1 MDRQTH
7 DKSRS
12 TETPRASAATDA
24 SRSRR
29 SIPQAGASRFANRLA
44 ACYAES
50 HTAMD
55 DLPESREIR
64 ITPMSFLLGAG
75 VVLFVL
81 FIGIIATRIVS
92 VLVLLFLGILL
103 AESIRPIANKLQTWK
118 IPRGVAVMIV
128 YLLLA
133 LVLTGLGLILV
144 PPLVVQVREV
154 DDITLELTDWAR
166 DEVPR
171 LYQISVDLGFDDQV
185 RELGT
190 TLTTSITQLIG
201 TLAAVPFQ
209 VLGFL
214 FGVVSVLVIGFFWM
228 SATERLNRSVI
239 ALLPPKRAEAVRSLA
254 AELSQRAGGWVRG
267 QVILMVFIGTV
278 TFVGLFALGV
288 PYPLALAT
296 WASLMEIIP
305 IIGPFLGAIP
315 AILVAL
321 ALKSPWIALATA
333 ILYVIIQQLENNIL
347 VPKVMERAVGLHP
360 ILVMV
365 GVLAGG
371 VLYGILGI
379 VIAVPL
385 VAAMQVLVM
394 RLLVPWLI
402 AQLETE
408 DEPLHDGDEDAPPQ
422 SDGPN

>member
-1 MDRQTH
+1 MLY
-7 DKSRS
+7 
-12 TETPRASAATDA
+12 
-24 SRSRR
+24 
-29 SIPQAGASRFANRLA
+29 F
-44 ACYAES
+44 
-50 HTAMD
+50 TAMD
-55 DLPESREIR
+55 NLPESRDIR
-64 ITPMSFLLGAG
+64 ITPMSFVLGAG
-75 VVLFVL
+75 VVLLVV
-81 FIGIIATRIVS
+81 FIAIIATRIVS

-103 AESIRPIANKLQTWK
+103 AESIRPIANKLRTWK
-118 IPRGVAVMIV
+118 IPRGAAVMIV
-128 YLLLA
+128 YFLLA

-154 DDITLELTDWAR
+154 DDITLELADWAR

-171 LYQISVDLGFDDQV
+171 LYQISVDFGFDDEV
-185 RELGT
+185 RELGSD
-190 TLTTSITQLIG
+190 LTSTITQLIG
-201 TLAAVPFQ
+201 TLAVVPFQ

-239 ALLPPKRAEAVRSLA
+239 ALLPPKRATSVRNLA

-278 TFVGLFALGV
+278 TFVGLFVLGV

-315 AILVAL
+315 AVLVAL
-321 ALKSPWIALATA
+321 IISPWLALATA
-333 ILYVIIQQLENNIL
+333 ILYVIVQQLENNIL

-371 VLYGILGI
+371 VLYGIVGI

-385 VAAMQVLVM
+385 MAAMQVLIM

-402 AQLETE
+402 AQMS
-408 DEPLHDGDEDAPPQ
+408 DDPEPEPAAAEQAAQQDDGQPQAAPAPAESAPPADTE
-422 SDGPN
+422 SSRT

>member
-1 MDRQTH
+1 MD
-7 DKSRS
+7 
-12 TETPRASAATDA
+12 
-24 SRSRR
+24 
-29 SIPQAGASRFANRLA
+29 N
-44 ACYAES
+44 
-50 HTAMD
+50 
-55 DLPESREIR
+55 LPESRDIR

-75 VVLFVL
+75 VVLVAV
-81 FIGIIATRIVS
+81 FIAIIASRIVS

-103 AESIRPIANKLQTWK
+103 AESIRPIANKLRTWK
-118 IPRGVAVMIV
+118 IPRGAAVMIV

-133 LVLTGLGLILV
+133 LVFTGLGLILI
-144 PPLVVQVREV
+144 PPLVVQVRSFNAV
-154 DDITLELTDWAR
+154 YPDLLERFQT
-166 DEVPR
+166 EVPR
-171 LYQISVDLGFDDQV
+171 LYQLSVDLGFDDQV

-190 TLTTSITQLIG
+190 TLTSTITQLIG
-201 TLAAVPFQ
+201 ALAAVPFQ
-209 VLGFL
+209 ILGFL
-214 FGVVSVLVIGFFWM
+214 FGIVSVFVIGFFWM
-228 SATERLNRSVI
+228 SATEKFDRSVI
-239 ALLPPKRAEAVRSLA
+239 ALLPPKRATEVRGLA

-267 QVILMVFIGTV
+267 QVILMVFIGIV
-278 TFVGLFALGV
+278 TFVGLFVLGV

-333 ILYVIIQQLENNIL
+333 ILYVIVQQLENNIL

-360 ILVMV
+360 IMVMV

-385 VAAMQVLVM
+385 VAAMQVLAM
-394 RLLVPWLI
+394 RLVVPWLV
-402 AQLETE
+402 AQMGDDPGPPVGQVDAVLQESEESTEAETMPV
-408 DEPLHDGDEDAPPQ
+408 DSASPP
-422 SDGPN
+422 DPTATGT

>member
-1 MDRQTH
+1 MD
-7 DKSRS
+7 
-12 TETPRASAATDA
+12 
-24 SRSRR
+24 
-29 SIPQAGASRFANRLA
+29 N
-44 ACYAES
+44 
-50 HTAMD
+50 
-55 DLPESREIR
+55 LPEPRIIR

-75 VVLFVL
+75 VVLLVL

-133 LVLTGLGLILV
+133 LVLTGVGLLIV
-144 PPLVVQVREV
+144 PPLLVQVRGF
-154 DDITLELTDWAR
+154 DELTPILIERVKA
-166 DEVPR
+166 ELPR
-171 LYQISVDLGFDDQV
+171 LYETSVELGFDDGQL
-185 RELGT
+185 RDLGT
-190 TLTTSITQLIG
+190 NLTTTMTQLVG

-228 SATERLNRSVI
+228 SATERLNSSVI

-267 QVILMVFIGTV
+267 QIILMAFIGTV
-278 TFVGLFALGV
+278 TFIGLFALGI
-288 PYPLALAT
+288 PYPVALAT

-315 AILVAL
+315 AILVAFTD
-321 ALKSPWIALATA
+321 SPWLALATA
-333 ILYVIIQQLENNIL
+333 ILYVVIQQLENNIL
-347 VPKVMERAVGLHP
+347 VPKIMERAVGLHP

-394 RLLVPWLI
+394 RLFVPWLI

-408 DEPLHDGDEDAPPQ
+408 DEPLHDGDEDAPPR
-422 SDGPN
+422 SDGPNRVPRARDAESTPPSKTEVPPT

>member
-1 MDRQTH
+1 
-7 DKSRS
+7 
-12 TETPRASAATDA
+12 
-24 SRSRR
+24 
-29 SIPQAGASRFANRLA
+29 
-44 ACYAES
+44 
-50 HTAMD
+50 MD

-75 VVLFVL
+75 VVLLVV
-81 FIGIIATRIVS
+81 FIAIMATRIVS

-118 IPRGVAVMIV
+118 IPRGAAVLIV

-133 LVLTGLGLILV
+133 LALTGIGLIII
-144 PPLVVQVREV
+144 PPLVVQVRGF
-154 DDITLELTDWAR
+154 DRLTPQLIEWIER
-166 DEVPR
+166 EVPR
-171 LYQISVDLGFDDQV
+171 LYQISVDLGFDDDQL

-190 TLTTSITQLIG
+190 SLTSTITQLIG

-239 ALLPPKRAEAVRSLA
+239 ALLPPRRAAAVRGLA
-254 AELSQRAGGWVRG
+254 AELSLRAGGWVRG

-278 TFVGLFALGV
+278 TFVGLFVLDV
-288 PYPLALAT
+288 PYPVALAT

-315 AILVAL
+315 AIIVAL
-321 ALKSPWIALATA
+321 TISPWVALATA
-333 ILYVIIQQLENNIL
+333 ILYVIVQQLENNIL
-347 VPKVMERAVGLHP
+347 VPKIMERAVGLHP

-385 VAAMQVLVM
+385 MAAMQVLVM
-394 RLLVPWLI
+394 RLLLPWLI
-402 AQLETE
+402 AQM
-408 DEPLHDGDEDAPPQ
+408 GDDPAPPAEQ
-422 SDGPN
+422 PEADAQQGEEPSEAAVPRETASPPDTEAAGS

>member
-1 MDRQTH
+1 
-7 DKSRS
+7 
-12 TETPRASAATDA
+12 
-24 SRSRR
+24 
-29 SIPQAGASRFANRLA
+29 
-44 ACYAES
+44 
-50 HTAMD
+50 MD

-75 VVLFVL
+75 VVLLAV
-81 FIGIIATRIVS
+81 FIAIIATRIVS

-103 AESIRPIANKLQTWK
+103 AESIRPIANKLQTWR
-118 IPRGVAVMIV
+118 IPRGAAVMIV

-133 LVLTGLGLILV
+133 LALTGIGLILV
-144 PPLVVQVREV
+144 PPLVEQVREV
-154 DDITLELTDWAR
+154 DDITLQIPDWAQ
-166 DEVPR
+166 EAVPR
-171 LYQISVDLGFDDQV
+171 LYQVSVEYGFDDQV
-185 RELGT
+185 RELGAT
-190 TLTTSITQLIG
+190 VTSAITQLIG

-209 VLGFL
+209 VFGFL
-214 FGVVSVLVIGFFWM
+214 FGIVSVLVIGFFWM
-228 SATERLNRSVI
+228 SATEKFDRSVI
-239 ALLPPKRAEAVRSLA
+239 ALLPPKRAAEARSLA

-278 TFVGLFALGV
+278 TFVGLFVLRV

-315 AILVAL
+315 AILVAFTV
-321 ALKSPWIALATA
+321 SPWLALATA
-333 ILYVIIQQLENNIL
+333 ILYVIVQQLENNIL

-385 VAAMQVLVM
+385 VAAMQVLTM
-394 RLLVPWLI
+394 RLVVPWLI
-402 AQLETE
+402 AHMG
-408 DEPLHDGDEDAPPQ
+408 DEPVPPAGQVVAVVEQIEEPAEATTLPLEDTSSPDPSADG
-422 SDGPN
+422 S

>member
-1 MDRQTH
+1 
-7 DKSRS
+7 
-12 TETPRASAATDA
+12 
-24 SRSRR
+24 
-29 SIPQAGASRFANRLA
+29 
-44 ACYAES
+44 
-50 HTAMD
+50 
-55 DLPESREIR
+55 
-64 ITPMSFLLGAG
+64 MSFLLGAG
-75 VVLFVL
+75 VVLLVL

-133 LVLTGLGLILV
+133 LVLTGVGLLIV
-144 PPLVVQVREV
+144 PPLLVQVRGF
-154 DDITLELTDWAR
+154 DELTPILIERVKA
-166 DEVPR
+166 ELPR
-171 LYQISVDLGFDDQV
+171 LYETSVELGFDDGQL
-185 RELGT
+185 RDLGT
-190 TLTTSITQLIG
+190 NLTTTMTQLVG

-228 SATERLNRSVI
+228 SATERLNSSVI

-267 QVILMVFIGTV
+267 QIILMAFIGTV
-278 TFVGLFALGV
+278 TFIGLFALGI
-288 PYPLALAT
+288 PYPVALAT

-315 AILVAL
+315 AILVAFTD
-321 ALKSPWIALATA
+321 SPWLALATA
-333 ILYVIIQQLENNIL
+333 ILYVVIQQLENNIL
-347 VPKVMERAVGLHP
+347 VPKIMERAVGLHP

-394 RLLVPWLI
+394 RLFVPWLI

-408 DEPLHDGDEDAPPQ
+408 DEPLHDGDEDAPPR
-422 SDGPN
+422 SDGPY

>member
-1 MDRQTH
+1 
-7 DKSRS
+7 
-12 TETPRASAATDA
+12 
-24 SRSRR
+24 
-29 SIPQAGASRFANRLA
+29 
-44 ACYAES
+44 
-50 HTAMD
+50 
-55 DLPESREIR
+55 
-64 ITPMSFLLGAG
+64 MSFLLGAG
-75 VVLFVL
+75 VVLLAV
-81 FIGIIATRIVS
+81 FIAIIATRIVS

-133 LVLTGLGLILV
+133 LVLTGVGLLIV
-144 PPLVVQVREV
+144 PPLMVQVRGF
-154 DDITLELTDWAR
+154 DELTPILIERVKA
-166 DEVPR
+166 ELPR
-171 LYQISVDLGFDDQV
+171 FYETSVELGFDEGQLRD
-185 RELGT
+185 LGT
-190 TLTTSITQLIG
+190 NLTTTMTQLIG

-228 SATERLNRSVI
+228 SATERLNSSVI

-278 TFVGLFALGV
+278 TFVGLFALDV
-288 PYPLALAT
+288 PYPVALAT

-321 ALKSPWIALATA
+321 AISPWLALATA
-333 ILYVIIQQLENNIL
+333 ILYLIVQQLENNIL

-360 ILVMV
+360 ILVMF

-385 VAAMQVLVM
+385 MAAMQVLVM
-394 RLLVPWLI
+394 RLLLPWLI
-402 AQLETE
+402 AQLGDDPEPVAEAAAAALPESQDSTE
-408 DEPLHDGDEDAPPQ
+408 DGAASTQEIPATDSET
-422 SDGPN
+422 SRT

>member
-1 MDRQTH
+1 MD
-7 DKSRS
+7 
-12 TETPRASAATDA
+12 
-24 SRSRR
+24 
-29 SIPQAGASRFANRLA
+29 N
-44 ACYAES
+44 
-50 HTAMD
+50 
-55 DLPESREIR
+55 LPESRDIR
-64 ITPMSFLLGAG
+64 ITPTSFLLGAG
-75 VVLFVL
+75 VVLVAV
-81 FIGIIATRIVS
+81 FIAIIASRIVS

-118 IPRGVAVMIV
+118 IPRGAAVMIV

-144 PPLVVQVREV
+144 PPLLVQVRAV
-154 DDITLELTDWAR
+154 DDITMELTDWAQ
-166 DEVPR
+166 DAVPR
-171 LYQISVDLGFDDQV
+171 LNQALITYGVEDEV

-190 TLTTSITQLIG
+190 TLTSSITQLFG

-214 FGVVSVLVIGFFWM
+214 FGIVSVLVIGFFWM
-228 SATERLNRSVI
+228 SATERFNRSVI
-239 ALLPPKRAEAVRSLA
+239 ALLPPKRAETVRSIA

-278 TFVGLFALGV
+278 TFVGLFVLGV

-333 ILYVIIQQLENNIL
+333 ILYVIVQQLENNIL

-385 VAAMQVLVM
+385 VAAMQVLAM
-394 RLLVPWLI
+394 RLVVPWLI
-402 AQLETE
+402 AQMGDDPGPPTGQVDAVSQEREESTEAETVPV
-408 DEPLHDGDEDAPPQ
+408 DSASPPD
-422 SDGPN
+422 STATGT

>member
-1 MDRQTH
+1 
-7 DKSRS
+7 
-12 TETPRASAATDA
+12 
-24 SRSRR
+24 
-29 SIPQAGASRFANRLA
+29 
-44 ACYAES
+44 
-50 HTAMD
+50 
-55 DLPESREIR
+55 
-64 ITPMSFLLGAG
+64 MSFLLGAG
-75 VVLFVL
+75 VVLLAV
-81 FIGIIATRIVS
+81 FIAIIATRIVS

-154 DDITLELTDWAR
+154 DDITSELTDWAR

-171 LYQISVDLGFDDQV
+171 LYQISVDFGFDDEV
-185 RELGT
+185 RELGS
-190 TLTTSITQLIG
+190 TLTSTITQLIG
-201 TLAAVPFQ
+201 TLAVVPFQ

-214 FGVVSVLVIGFFWM
+214 FGIVSVLVIGFFWM
-228 SATERLNRSVI
+228 SATERLNNSVI
-239 ALLPPKRAEAVRSLA
+239 ALLPPKRAEAVRSLT
-254 AELSQRAGGWVRG
+254 AELSLRAGGWVRG

-315 AILVAL
+315 AILVAFTE
-321 ALKSPWIALATA
+321 SPWLALATA
-333 ILYVIIQQLENNIL
+333 ILYLIVQQLENNIL

-360 ILVMV
+360 ILVMF

-385 VAAMQVLVM
+385 MAAMQVLVM
-394 RLLVPWLI
+394 RLLLPWLI
-402 AQLETE
+402 AQLGDDPEPVAEAAALSESQGSNEDGALSAQEVSETPATDSE
-408 DEPLHDGDEDAPPQ
+408 TSHT
-422 SDGPN
+422 

>member
-1 MDRQTH
+1 
-7 DKSRS
+7 
-12 TETPRASAATDA
+12 
-24 SRSRR
+24 
-29 SIPQAGASRFANRLA
+29 
-44 ACYAES
+44 
-50 HTAMD
+50 
-55 DLPESREIR
+55 
-64 ITPMSFLLGAG
+64 MSFLLGAG
-75 VVLFVL
+75 VVLLAVFVAV
-81 FIGIIATRIVS
+81 IATRIVS

-133 LVLTGLGLILV
+133 LVLTGLGLILI

-154 DDITLELTDWAR
+154 DDITLEIPGWAQ
-166 DEVPR
+166 DAVPW
-171 LYQISVDLGFDDQV
+171 LYQISVEYGFDDQIG
-185 RELGT
+185 ELGAT
-190 TLTTSITQLIG
+190 VTGAVTQLIG
-201 TLAAVPFQ
+201 ALAAVPFQ
-209 VLGFL
+209 VFGFL
-214 FGVVSVLVIGFFWM
+214 FGIVSVLVIGFFWM
-228 SATERLNRSVI
+228 SATERFDRSVI
-239 ALLPPKRAEAVRSLA
+239 ALLPPKHAAEVRSLA

-278 TFVGLFALGV
+278 TFVGLFALRV

-315 AILVAL
+315 AVLVAFTV
-321 ALKSPWIALATA
+321 SPWLALATA
-333 ILYVIIQQLENNIL
+333 ILYVIVQQLENNIL

-394 RLLVPWLI
+394 RLLVPWLVRHLDTESRSSGDAAPAVP
-402 AQLETE
+402 AQSQA
-408 DEPLHDGDEDAPPQ
+408 DAGDESADSEIPASAEPKPSS
-422 SDGPN
+422 SD

>member
-1 MDRQTH
+1 
-7 DKSRS
+7 
-12 TETPRASAATDA
+12 
-24 SRSRR
+24 
-29 SIPQAGASRFANRLA
+29 
-44 ACYAES
+44 
-50 HTAMD
+50 
-55 DLPESREIR
+55 
-64 ITPMSFLLGAG
+64 MSFLLGAG
-75 VVLFVL
+75 VVLFVF

-133 LVLTGLGLILV
+133 LALTGVGLLIV
-144 PPLVVQVREV
+144 PPLVVQVRGF
-154 DDITLELTDWAR
+154 DELTPILIERVKA
-166 DEVPR
+166 ELPR
-171 LYQISVDLGFDDQV
+171 LYETSVELGFDDDQL
-185 RELGT
+185 RDLGT
-190 TLTTSITQLIG
+190 NLTTSMTQLIG

-228 SATERLNRSVI
+228 SATDRLNRSVI
-239 ALLPPKRAEAVRSLA
+239 ALLPPKRAAAVRSLA

-278 TFVGLFALGV
+278 TFVGLFVLDI
-288 PYPLALAT
+288 PYPVALAT

-321 ALKSPWIALATA
+321 TISPWIALATA

-394 RLLVPWLI
+394 RLLLPWLI
-402 AQLETE
+402 AQMGGEPELLARQAENPAQQSEESLQAATTTLEN
-408 DEPLHDGDEDAPPQ
+408 APTPD
-422 SDGPN
+422 SKVTRS

>member
-1 MDRQTH
+1 
-7 DKSRS
+7 
-12 TETPRASAATDA
+12 
-24 SRSRR
+24 
-29 SIPQAGASRFANRLA
+29 
-44 ACYAES
+44 
-50 HTAMD
+50 MD
-55 DLPESREIR
+55 DLHESREIR

-75 VVLFVL
+75 VVLLAV
-81 FIGIIATRIVS
+81 FIAIIATRIVS

-103 AESIRPIANKLQTWK
+103 AESIRPIADKLQTWR
-118 IPRGVAVMIV
+118 IPRGVAVIIV

-144 PPLVVQVREV
+144 PPLVVQVRSFNAV
-154 DDITLELTDWAR
+154 YPDLLQRFQT
-166 DEVPR
+166 EVPR
-171 LYQISVDLGFDDQV
+171 LYQLSVDLGFDDQV

-190 TLTTSITQLIG
+190 TLTSTITQLIG
-201 TLAAVPFQ
+201 ALAAVPFQ
-209 VLGFL
+209 ILGFL
-214 FGVVSVLVIGFFWM
+214 FGIVSVLVIGFFWM
-228 SATERLNRSVI
+228 SATEKFDRSVI
-239 ALLPPKRAEAVRSLA
+239 ALLPPKRAAEVRSVA

-305 IIGPFLGAIP
+305 IIGPFLGAVP
-315 AILVAL
+315 AVLVAL
-321 ALKSPWIALATA
+321 AVKSPWLALATA
-333 ILYVIIQQLENNIL
+333 ILYVIVQQLENNIL
-347 VPKVMERAVGLHP
+347 VPKIMERAVGLHP

-385 VAAMQVLVM
+385 VAAMQVLAM
-394 RLLVPWLI
+394 RLVVPWLV
-402 AQLETE
+402 AQMGDDPAPLAGQAEAVPQQNEEPTEAETVPLEDTSSP
-408 DEPLHDGDEDAPPQ
+408 DSTVTGT
-422 SDGPN
+422 

>member
-1 MDRQTH
+1 
-7 DKSRS
+7 
-12 TETPRASAATDA
+12 
-24 SRSRR
+24 
-29 SIPQAGASRFANRLA
+29 
-44 ACYAES
+44 
-50 HTAMD
+50 
-55 DLPESREIR
+55 
-64 ITPMSFLLGAG
+64 MSFVLGAG

-133 LVLTGLGLILV
+133 LALTGVGLLIV
-144 PPLVVQVREV
+144 PPLVVQVRGF
-154 DDITLELTDWAR
+154 DELTPILIERVKA
-166 DEVPR
+166 ELPR
-171 LYQISVDLGFDDQV
+171 LYETSVELGFDDDQL
-185 RELGT
+185 RDLGT
-190 TLTTSITQLIG
+190 NLTTTMTQLIG

-278 TFVGLFALGV
+278 TFVGLFVLDI
-288 PYPLALAT
+288 PYPVALAT

-321 ALKSPWIALATA
+321 TISPWIALATA

-402 AQLETE
+402 AQMGGEP
-408 DEPLHDGDEDAPPQ
+408 EPLARQAENPAQQSEESLQAANTTLEDAPTPD
-422 SDGPN
+422 SKVTRT

>member
-1 MDRQTH
+1 
-7 DKSRS
+7 
-12 TETPRASAATDA
+12 
-24 SRSRR
+24 
-29 SIPQAGASRFANRLA
+29 
-44 ACYAES
+44 
-50 HTAMD
+50 MD
-55 DLPESREIR
+55 DLPESRDIR

-75 VVLFVL
+75 VVLLAV
-81 FIGIIATRIVS
+81 FIAIIATRIVS

-154 DDITLELTDWAR
+154 DDITSELTDWAR

-171 LYQISVDLGFDDQV
+171 LYQISVDFGFDDEV
-185 RELGT
+185 RELGS
-190 TLTTSITQLIG
+190 TLTSTITQLIG
-201 TLAAVPFQ
+201 TLAVVPFQ

-214 FGVVSVLVIGFFWM
+214 FGIVSVLVIGFFWM
-228 SATERLNRSVI
+228 SATERLNNSVI
-239 ALLPPKRAEAVRSLA
+239 ALLPPKRAEAVRSLT
-254 AELSQRAGGWVRG
+254 AELSLRAGGWVRG

-315 AILVAL
+315 AILVAFTE
-321 ALKSPWIALATA
+321 SPWLALATA
-333 ILYVIIQQLENNIL
+333 ILYLIVQQLENNIL

-360 ILVMV
+360 ILVMF

-385 VAAMQVLVM
+385 MAAMQVLVM
-394 RLLVPWLI
+394 RLLLPWLI
-402 AQLETE
+402 AQLGDDPEPVAEAAAAALPESQDSTE
-408 DEPLHDGDEDAPPQ
+408 DGAASTQEIPATDSET
-422 SDGPN
+422 SRT

>member
-1 MDRQTH
+1 
-7 DKSRS
+7 
-12 TETPRASAATDA
+12 
-24 SRSRR
+24 
-29 SIPQAGASRFANRLA
+29 
-44 ACYAES
+44 
-50 HTAMD
+50 MD
-55 DLPESREIR
+55 DLPEPRVIQ

-75 VVLFVL
+75 VVLLAV
-81 FIGIIATRIVS
+81 FIAVIASRIVS

-133 LVLTGLGLILV
+133 LVLTGLGLILI
-144 PPLVVQVREV
+144 PPLVVQVREL
-154 DDITLELTDWAR
+154 DDITVRITDWAQ
-166 DEVPR
+166 DAVPR
-171 LYQISVDLGFDDQV
+171 LNQALVAYGVEDEV

-190 TLTTSITQLIG
+190 TVTSSITQLIG

-209 VLGFL
+209 VFGFL
-214 FGVVSVLVIGFFWM
+214 FGIVSVLVIGFFWM
-228 SATERLNRSVI
+228 SATDRFNHSVI
-239 ALLPPKRAEAVRSLA
+239 ALLPPRRAEAVRSIA

-278 TFVGLFALGV
+278 TFVGLFVLGV

-315 AILVAL
+315 AILVAFTI
-321 ALKSPWIALATA
+321 SPWIALATA
-333 ILYVIIQQLENNIL
+333 ILFVIVQQLENNIL

-385 VAAMQVLVM
+385 MAAMQVLVM
-394 RLLVPWLI
+394 RLLLPWLVAQMGEEAEPAVDESEVVQPSGDGAPI
-402 AQLETE
+402 AESDAAE
-408 DEPLHDGDEDAPPQ
+408 AVSPSEPEASRG
-422 SDGPN
+422 

>member
-1 MDRQTH
+1 
-7 DKSRS
+7 
-12 TETPRASAATDA
+12 
-24 SRSRR
+24 
-29 SIPQAGASRFANRLA
+29 
-44 ACYAES
+44 
-50 HTAMD
+50 MD

-75 VVLFVL
+75 VVLLAV
-81 FIGIIATRIVS
+81 FIAIIATRIVS

-103 AESIRPIANKLQTWK
+103 AESIRPIANKLQTWR
-118 IPRGVAVMIV
+118 IPRGAAVLIV

-144 PPLVVQVREV
+144 PPLVVQVRAVEY
-154 DDITLELTDWAR
+154 ISTDVIDWVQ
-166 DEVPR
+166 ETVPP
-171 LYQISVDLGFDDQV
+171 LYQISVNLGFDDQV

-190 TLTTSITQLIG
+190 TLTTTITQFIG
-201 TLAAVPFQ
+201 TLAVVPFQ
-209 VLGFL
+209 ILGFL
-214 FGVVSVLVIGFFWM
+214 FGIVSVLVIGFFWM
-228 SATERLNRSVI
+228 SATEKFDRSVI
-239 ALLPPKRAEAVRSLA
+239 ALLPPKRAAEMRSLA

-278 TFVGLFALGV
+278 TFVGLFVLQV
-288 PYPLALAT
+288 PYPVALAT

-315 AILVAL
+315 AILVAFQV
-321 ALKSPWIALATA
+321 SPWLALATA
-333 ILYVIIQQLENNIL
+333 ILYVIVQQLENNIL
-347 VPKVMERAVGLHP
+347 VPKIMERAVGLHP

-385 VAAMQVLVM
+385 VAAMQVLAM
-394 RLLVPWLI
+394 RLVLPWLI
-402 AQLETE
+402 AQMG
-408 DEPLHDGDEDAPPQ
+408 DDPEPLAEQANAKTEESEEAVEAKAVSLESASPPD
-422 SDGPN
+422 STETGT

>member
-1 MDRQTH
+1 MD
-7 DKSRS
+7 
-12 TETPRASAATDA
+12 
-24 SRSRR
+24 
-29 SIPQAGASRFANRLA
+29 N
-44 ACYAES
+44 
-50 HTAMD
+50 
-55 DLPESREIR
+55 LPESRDIR
-64 ITPMSFLLGAG
+64 ITPMSFVLGAG
-75 VVLFVL
+75 VVLIVV
-81 FIGIIATRIVS
+81 FIAIIATRIVS

-103 AESIRPIANKLQTWK
+103 AESIRPIANKLRTWK
-118 IPRGVAVMIV
+118 IPRGAAVMIV
-128 YLLLA
+128 YFLLA

-154 DDITLELTDWAR
+154 DDITLELADWAR

-171 LYQISVDLGFDDQV
+171 LYQISVDFGFDDEV
-185 RELGT
+185 RELGSD
-190 TLTTSITQLIG
+190 LTSTITQLIG
-201 TLAAVPFQ
+201 TLAVVPFQ

-239 ALLPPKRAEAVRSLA
+239 ALLPPKRATAVRNLA

-321 ALKSPWIALATA
+321 ALKSPWLALATA

-394 RLLVPWLI
+394 RLALPWLI
-402 AQLETE
+402 AQMS
-408 DEPLHDGDEDAPPQ
+408 DDPEPEPAAAEQAAQQDDGQPQSAPSPAESAPPADAE
-422 SDGPN
+422 SSRT

>member
-1 MDRQTH
+1 MLY
-7 DKSRS
+7 
-12 TETPRASAATDA
+12 
-24 SRSRR
+24 
-29 SIPQAGASRFANRLA
+29 F
-44 ACYAES
+44 
-50 HTAMD
+50 TAMD
-55 DLPESREIR
+55 NLPESRDIR
-64 ITPMSFLLGAG
+64 ITPLSFLLGAG
-75 VVLFVL
+75 VVLLVV
-81 FIGIIATRIVS
+81 FIAIIATRIVS

-118 IPRGVAVMIV
+118 IPRGAAVMIV

-154 DDITLELTDWAR
+154 DDITLELADWAR
-166 DEVPR
+166 EEVPR
-171 LYQISVDLGFDDQV
+171 LYQISVDFGFDDEV
-185 RELGT
+185 RELGSN
-190 TLTTSITQLIG
+190 LTSTITQLIG
-201 TLAAVPFQ
+201 TLAVVPFQ

-239 ALLPPKRAEAVRSLA
+239 ALLPPRRAAEVRGLA

-321 ALKSPWIALATA
+321 ALKSPWLALATA

-394 RLLVPWLI
+394 RLALPWLI
-402 AQLETE
+402 AQMG
-408 DEPLHDGDEDAPPQ
+408 DVPEPTAAGEAAQESPGQPQAAPAPAESAPPTDPEA
-422 SDGPN
+422 SRT

>member
-1 MDRQTH
+1 
-7 DKSRS
+7 
-12 TETPRASAATDA
+12 
-24 SRSRR
+24 
-29 SIPQAGASRFANRLA
+29 
-44 ACYAES
+44 
-50 HTAMD
+50 
-55 DLPESREIR
+55 
-64 ITPMSFLLGAG
+64 MSFLLGAG
-75 VVLFVL
+75 VVLLVL

-133 LVLTGLGLILV
+133 LVLTGVGLLIV
-144 PPLVVQVREV
+144 PPLLVQVRGF
-154 DDITLELTDWAR
+154 DELTPILIERVKA
-166 DEVPR
+166 ELPR
-171 LYQISVDLGFDDQV
+171 LYETSVELGFDDGQL
-185 RELGT
+185 RDLGT
-190 TLTTSITQLIG
+190 NLTTTMTQLVG

-228 SATERLNRSVI
+228 SATERLNSSVI

-267 QVILMVFIGTV
+267 QIILMAFIGTV
-278 TFVGLFALGV
+278 TFIGLFALGI
-288 PYPLALAT
+288 PYPVALAT

-315 AILVAL
+315 AILVAFTD
-321 ALKSPWIALATA
+321 SPWLALATA
-333 ILYVIIQQLENNIL
+333 ILYVVIQQLENNIL
-347 VPKVMERAVGLHP
+347 VPKIMERAVGLHP

-394 RLLVPWLI
+394 RLFVPWLI

-408 DEPLHDGDEDAPPQ
+408 DEPLHDGDEDAPPR
-422 SDGPN
+422 SDGPIDAASADAQSTPPSKTKVPPK

>member
-1 MDRQTH
+1 
-7 DKSRS
+7 
-12 TETPRASAATDA
+12 
-24 SRSRR
+24 
-29 SIPQAGASRFANRLA
+29 
-44 ACYAES
+44 
-50 HTAMD
+50 
-55 DLPESREIR
+55 
-64 ITPMSFLLGAG
+64 MSFLLGAG
-75 VVLFVL
+75 VVLLVL

-133 LVLTGLGLILV
+133 LVLTGVGLLIV
-144 PPLVVQVREV
+144 PPLVVQVRGF
-154 DDITLELTDWAR
+154 DELTPILIERVKA
-166 DEVPR
+166 ELPR
-171 LYQISVDLGFDDQV
+171 LYETSVELGFDDDQL
-185 RELGT
+185 RDLGT
-190 TLTTSITQLIG
+190 NLTTTMTQLVG

-228 SATERLNRSVI
+228 SATERLNSSVI

-267 QVILMVFIGTV
+267 QIILMAFIGTV
-278 TFVGLFALGV
+278 TFIGLFALGI
-288 PYPLALAT
+288 PYPVALAT

-315 AILVAL
+315 AILVAFTD
-321 ALKSPWIALATA
+321 SPWLALATA
-333 ILYVIIQQLENNIL
+333 ILYVVIQQLENNIL
-347 VPKVMERAVGLHP
+347 VPKIMERAVGLHP

-394 RLLVPWLI
+394 RLFVPWLI

-408 DEPLHDGDEDAPPQ
+408 DEPLDDGDEDPPPR
-422 SDGPN
+422 SDGPIDAASADAESTPPSKTEVPRK

>member
-1 MDRQTH
+1 
-7 DKSRS
+7 
-12 TETPRASAATDA
+12 
-24 SRSRR
+24 
-29 SIPQAGASRFANRLA
+29 
-44 ACYAES
+44 
-50 HTAMD
+50 MD
-55 DLPESREIR
+55 DLPEPRVIQ

-75 VVLFVL
+75 VVLLTV
-81 FIGIIATRIVS
+81 FIAIIATRIVS

-154 DDITLELTDWAR
+154 DDITLEITDWAQ
-166 DEVPR
+166 EAVPR
-171 LYQISVDLGFDDQV
+171 LYQLSVEYGFDDQV

-190 TLTTSITQLIG
+190 TLTSSITQLFG
-201 TLAAVPFQ
+201 AVVAVPFQ

-214 FGVVSVLVIGFFWM
+214 FGIVSVLVIGFFWM
-228 SATERLNRSVI
+228 SATERLNRSVVE
-239 ALLPPKRAEAVRSLA
+239 LLPPKRAAAVRSIA
-254 AELSQRAGGWVRG
+254 TELSQRAGGWVRG
-267 QVILMVFIGTV
+267 QVILMVFIGSV
-278 TFVGLFALGV
+278 TFVGLFALDV

-315 AILVAL
+315 AVLVAL
-321 ALKSPWIALATA
+321 AVKSPWVALATA
-333 ILYVIIQQLENNIL
+333 ILYVIVQQLENNIL

-385 VAAMQVLVM
+385 MAAMQVLMM
-394 RLLVPWLI
+394 RLVVPWLI
-402 AQLETE
+402 AQMDDETE
-408 DEPLHDGDEDAPPQ
+408 PLKDRQQDALPQNAEPAETAPGAEERAPQ
-422 SDGPN
+422 AQD

>member
-1 MDRQTH
+1 
-7 DKSRS
+7 
-12 TETPRASAATDA
+12 
-24 SRSRR
+24 
-29 SIPQAGASRFANRLA
+29 
-44 ACYAES
+44 
-50 HTAMD
+50 
-55 DLPESREIR
+55 
-64 ITPMSFLLGAG
+64 MSFLLGAG
-75 VVLFVL
+75 VVLLVL

-133 LVLTGLGLILV
+133 LVLTGVGLLIV
-144 PPLVVQVREV
+144 PPLVVQVRGF
-154 DDITLELTDWAR
+154 DELTPILIERVKA
-166 DEVPR
+166 ELPR
-171 LYQISVDLGFDDQV
+171 LYETSVELGFDDGQL
-185 RELGT
+185 RDLGT
-190 TLTTSITQLIG
+190 NLTTTMTQLVG

-239 ALLPPKRAEAVRSLA
+239 ALLPPKHAEAVRSLA

-267 QVILMVFIGTV
+267 QIILMAFIGTV
-278 TFVGLFALGV
+278 TFIGLFALGI
-288 PYPLALAT
+288 PYPVALAT

-315 AILVAL
+315 AILVAFTD
-321 ALKSPWIALATA
+321 SPWLALATA
-333 ILYVIIQQLENNIL
+333 ILYVVIQQLENNIL
-347 VPKVMERAVGLHP
+347 VPKIMERAVGLHP

-394 RLLVPWLI
+394 RLFVPWLI

-408 DEPLHDGDEDAPPQ
+408 DEPSDDGDEDPPPR

>member
-1 MDRQTH
+1 MDRLPV
-7 DKSRS
+7 SR
-12 TETPRASAATDA
+12 D
-24 SRSRR
+24 
-29 SIPQAGASRFANRLA
+29 
-44 ACYAES
+44 
-50 HTAMD
+50 
-55 DLPESREIR
+55 IR

-75 VVLFVL
+75 VVLLAVFVAV
-81 FIGIIATRIVS
+81 IATRIVS

-133 LVLTGLGLILV
+133 LVLTGLGLILI

-154 DDITLELTDWAR
+154 DDITLEIPGWAQ
-166 DEVPR
+166 DAVPW
-171 LYQISVDLGFDDQV
+171 LYQISVEYGFDDQIG
-185 RELGT
+185 ELGAT
-190 TLTTSITQLIG
+190 VTGAVTQLIG
-201 TLAAVPFQ
+201 ALAAVPFQ
-209 VLGFL
+209 VFGFL
-214 FGVVSVLVIGFFWM
+214 FGIVSVLVIGFFWM
-228 SATERLNRSVI
+228 SATERFDRSVI
-239 ALLPPKRAEAVRSLA
+239 ALLPPKHAAEVRSLA

-278 TFVGLFALGV
+278 TFVGLFALRV

-315 AILVAL
+315 AVLVAFTV
-321 ALKSPWIALATA
+321 SPWLALATA
-333 ILYVIIQQLENNIL
+333 ILYVIVQQLENNIL

-394 RLLVPWLI
+394 RLLVPWLVRHLDTESRSSGDAAPAVP
-402 AQLETE
+402 AQSQA
-408 DEPLHDGDEDAPPQ
+408 DAGDESADSEIPASAEPKPSS
-422 SDGPN
+422 SD

>member
-1 MDRQTH
+1 
-7 DKSRS
+7 
-12 TETPRASAATDA
+12 
-24 SRSRR
+24 
-29 SIPQAGASRFANRLA
+29 
-44 ACYAES
+44 
-50 HTAMD
+50 
-55 DLPESREIR
+55 
-64 ITPMSFLLGAG
+64 MSFLLGSG
-75 VVLFVL
+75 VVLLAV
-81 FIGIIATRIVS
+81 FIAIIATRIVS

-154 DDITLELTDWAR
+154 DDITSELTDWAR

-171 LYQISVDLGFDDQV
+171 LYQISVDFGFDDEV
-185 RELGT
+185 RELGS
-190 TLTTSITQLIG
+190 TLTSTITQLIG
-201 TLAAVPFQ
+201 TLAVVPFQ

-214 FGVVSVLVIGFFWM
+214 FGIVSVLVIGFFWM
-228 SATERLNRSVI
+228 SATERLNSSVI

-254 AELSQRAGGWVRG
+254 AELSLRAGGWVRG

-315 AILVAL
+315 AILVAFTE
-321 ALKSPWIALATA
+321 SPWLALATA
-333 ILYVIIQQLENNIL
+333 ILYVIVQQLENNIL

-385 VAAMQVLVM
+385 MAAMQVLVM
-394 RLLVPWLI
+394 RLLLPWLI
-402 AQLETE
+402 AQLGDDPEPVAKAAALPVSQESTE
-408 DEPLHDGDEDAPPQ
+408 DGAASTQETPATDTET
-422 SDGPN
+422 SRS

>member
-1 MDRQTH
+1 MD
-7 DKSRS
+7 
-12 TETPRASAATDA
+12 
-24 SRSRR
+24 
-29 SIPQAGASRFANRLA
+29 N
-44 ACYAES
+44 
-50 HTAMD
+50 
-55 DLPESREIR
+55 LPESRDIR
-64 ITPMSFLLGAG
+64 ITPMSFLLGSG
-75 VVLFVL
+75 VVLLAV
-81 FIGIIATRIVS
+81 FIAIIATRIVS

-154 DDITLELTDWAR
+154 DDITSELTDWAR

-171 LYQISVDLGFDDQV
+171 LYQISVDFGFDDEV
-185 RELGT
+185 RELGS
-190 TLTTSITQLIG
+190 TLTSTITQLIG
-201 TLAAVPFQ
+201 TLAIVPFQ

-214 FGVVSVLVIGFFWM
+214 FGIVSVLVIGFFWM
-228 SATERLNRSVI
+228 SATERLNSSVI

-254 AELSQRAGGWVRG
+254 AELSLRAGGWVRG

-315 AILVAL
+315 AILVAFTE
-321 ALKSPWIALATA
+321 SPWLALATA
-333 ILYVIIQQLENNIL
+333 ILYVIVQQLENNIL

-385 VAAMQVLVM
+385 MAAMQVLVM
-394 RLLVPWLI
+394 RLLLPWLI
-402 AQLETE
+402 AQLGDDPEPVAKAAALPVSQESTE
-408 DEPLHDGDEDAPPQ
+408 DGAASTQETPATDSET
-422 SDGPN
+422 SRT

>member
-1 MDRQTH
+1 MD
-7 DKSRS
+7 
-12 TETPRASAATDA
+12 
-24 SRSRR
+24 
-29 SIPQAGASRFANRLA
+29 N
-44 ACYAES
+44 
-50 HTAMD
+50 
-55 DLPESREIR
+55 LPESRDIR
-64 ITPMSFLLGAG
+64 ITPLSFLLGAG
-75 VVLFVL
+75 VVLLVV
-81 FIGIIATRIVS
+81 FIAIIATRIVS

-103 AESIRPIANKLQTWK
+103 AESIRPIANKLQTWR

-133 LVLTGLGLILV
+133 LALTGVGLLIV
-144 PPLVVQVREV
+144 PPLVVQVRGF
-154 DDITLELTDWAR
+154 DELTPILIERVEA
-166 DEVPR
+166 ELPR
-171 LYQISVDLGFDDQV
+171 LYETSVELGFDDDQL
-185 RELGT
+185 RDLGT
-190 TLTTSITQLIG
+190 NLTTSMTQLIG

-239 ALLPPKRAEAVRSLA
+239 ALLPPKRAAAARSLA

-278 TFVGLFALGV
+278 TFVGLFALGL
-288 PYPLALAT
+288 PYPVALAT

-321 ALKSPWIALATA
+321 TISPWLALATA

-394 RLLVPWLI
+394 RLALPWLI
-402 AQLETE
+402 AQIG
-408 DEPLHDGDEDAPPQ
+408 DVPEPAAAGEAAQQDDGQPQAAPAPAE
-422 SDGPN
+422 SVTPADPEASRT

>member
-1 MDRQTH
+1 MD
-7 DKSRS
+7 
-12 TETPRASAATDA
+12 E
-24 SRSRR
+24 
-29 SIPQAGASRFANRLA
+29 
-44 ACYAES
+44 
-50 HTAMD
+50 
-55 DLPESREIR
+55 LPESREIR

-75 VVLFVL
+75 VVLLAV
-81 FIGIIATRIVS
+81 FIAIIASRIVS

-118 IPRGVAVMIV
+118 IPRGAAVLIV

-133 LVLTGLGLILV
+133 LALTGIGLIII
-144 PPLVVQVREV
+144 PPLVVQVRGF
-154 DDITLELTDWAR
+154 DRLTPQLIEWIER
-166 DEVPR
+166 EVPR
-171 LYQISVDLGFDDQV
+171 LYQISVDLGFDDDQL

-190 TLTTSITQLIG
+190 SLTSTITQLIG

-239 ALLPPKRAEAVRSLA
+239 ALLPPKRAAAVRGLA
-254 AELSQRAGGWVRG
+254 AELSLRAGGWVRG

-278 TFVGLFALGV
+278 TFVGLFVLDV
-288 PYPLALAT
+288 PYPVALAT

-315 AILVAL
+315 AIIVAL
-321 ALKSPWIALATA
+321 TISPWVALATA
-333 ILYVIIQQLENNIL
+333 ILYVIVQQLENNIL
-347 VPKVMERAVGLHP
+347 VPKIMERAVGLHP

-385 VAAMQVLVM
+385 MAAMQVLVM

-402 AQLETE
+402 AQMGDDPAPLAEQAE
-408 DEPLHDGDEDAPPQ
+408 SDAQQSEEPSEAAAVPRESTSPPDTGVAG
-422 SDGPN
+422 S

>member
-1 MDRQTH
+1 
-7 DKSRS
+7 
-12 TETPRASAATDA
+12 
-24 SRSRR
+24 
-29 SIPQAGASRFANRLA
+29 
-44 ACYAES
+44 
-50 HTAMD
+50 MD

-75 VVLFVL
+75 VVLFAV
-81 FIGIIATRIVS
+81 FIAIIASRIVS

-144 PPLVVQVREV
+144 PPLVVQVRSFNAV
-154 DDITLELTDWAR
+154 YPDLLAR
-166 DEVPR
+166 FQTEVPR
-171 LYQISVDLGFDDQV
+171 LYQLSVDLGFDDQV

-190 TLTTSITQLIG
+190 TLTSTITQIIG
-201 TLAAVPFQ
+201 ALAAVPFQ
-209 VLGFL
+209 ILGFL
-214 FGVVSVLVIGFFWM
+214 FGIVSVLVIGFFWM
-228 SATERLNRSVI
+228 SATEKFDRSVI
-239 ALLPPKRAEAVRSLA
+239 ALLPPKRAAEVRSLA
-254 AELSQRAGGWVRG
+254 TELSQRAGGWVRG

-305 IIGPFLGAIP
+305 IIGPFLGAVP
-315 AILVAL
+315 AVLVAL
-321 ALKSPWIALATA
+321 AVKSPWLALATA
-333 ILYVIIQQLENNIL
+333 ILYVIVQQLENNIL

-371 VLYGILGI
+371 VLYGIVGI

-385 VAAMQVLVM
+385 MAAMQVLVM
-394 RLLVPWLI
+394 RLLLPWLI
-402 AQLETE
+402 AQM
-408 DEPLHDGDEDAPPQ
+408 GDDPAPPAEQ
-422 SDGPN
+422 AEADAQQGEEPSEAAVPRESIPPPDSEAAGS

>member
-1 MDRQTH
+1 
-7 DKSRS
+7 
-12 TETPRASAATDA
+12 
-24 SRSRR
+24 
-29 SIPQAGASRFANRLA
+29 
-44 ACYAES
+44 
-50 HTAMD
+50 
-55 DLPESREIR
+55 
-64 ITPMSFLLGAG
+64 MSFLLGAG
-75 VVLFVL
+75 VVLLAV
-81 FIGIIATRIVS
+81 FIAIIAARIVS

-103 AESIRPIANKLQTWK
+103 AESIRPIANKLQTWR

-144 PPLVVQVREV
+144 PPLVEQVREV
-154 DDITLELTDWAR
+154 DDITIRITDWAR
-166 DEVPR
+166 DEVPQ
-171 LYQISVDLGFDDQV
+171 LYQTTVRLGFEDQVADLG
-185 RELGT
+185 T
-190 TLTTSITQLIG
+190 SLTSTITQLIG
-201 TLAAVPFQ
+201 ALAAVPFQ

-214 FGVVSVLVIGFFWM
+214 FGIVSVLVIGFFWM
-228 SATERLNRSVI
+228 SATERFNNSVI
-239 ALLPPKRAEAVRSLA
+239 ALLPPKRAAEVRSVA
-254 AELSQRAGGWVRG
+254 AELSLRAGGWVRG
-267 QVILMVFIGTV
+267 QVILMVFIGIV
-278 TFVGLFALGV
+278 TFLGLFVLGV

-321 ALKSPWIALATA
+321 ALKSPWVALATA
-333 ILYVIIQQLENNIL
+333 ILYVIVQQLENNIL

-385 VAAMQVLVM
+385 VAAMQVLAM
-394 RLLVPWLI
+394 RLVVPWLI
-402 AQLETE
+402 AHMGDAPGPPAAQTETVAQE
-408 DEPLHDGDEDAPPQ
+408 DEGSAEAANVPLEDTSSPDPSAAG
-422 SDGPN
+422 S

>member
-1 MDRQTH
+1 
-7 DKSRS
+7 
-12 TETPRASAATDA
+12 
-24 SRSRR
+24 
-29 SIPQAGASRFANRLA
+29 
-44 ACYAES
+44 
-50 HTAMD
+50 
-55 DLPESREIR
+55 
-64 ITPMSFLLGAG
+64 MSFLLGAG
-75 VVLFVL
+75 VVLLVL

-133 LVLTGLGLILV
+133 LVLTGVGLILI
-144 PPLVVQVREV
+144 PPLVVQMRGFDNLTEQLIDWVRE
-154 DDITLELTDWAR
+154 
-166 DEVPR
+166 EVPR
-171 LYQISVDLGFDDQV
+171 LYQITVDLGFEDQLAD
-185 RELGT
+185 LGT
-190 TLTTSITQLIG
+190 SLTSTVTQLIG
-201 TLAAVPFQ
+201 TLAQVPFQ

-214 FGVVSVLVIGFFWM
+214 FGLVSVLVIGFFWM
-228 SATERLNRSVI
+228 SATDKFNRSVI
-239 ALLPPKRAEAVRSLA
+239 ALLPPKRAAEVRSLT

-267 QVILMVFIGTV
+267 QVILMVFVGTV
-278 TFVGLFALGV
+278 TFIGLFALGI
-288 PYPLALAT
+288 PYPVALAT

-305 IIGPFLGAIP
+305 IIGPFLGAVP

-321 ALKSPWIALATA
+321 AFKSPWIALATA

-347 VPKVMERAVGLHP
+347 VPKIMERAVGLHP

-394 RLLVPWLI
+394 RLFVPWLI

-408 DEPLHDGDEDAPPQ
+408 DEPLDDGDEDPPPR
-422 SDGPN
+422 SDGPIDAASADAESTPPSKTEVPRK

>member
-1 MDRQTH
+1 MLY
-7 DKSRS
+7 
-12 TETPRASAATDA
+12 
-24 SRSRR
+24 
-29 SIPQAGASRFANRLA
+29 F
-44 ACYAES
+44 
-50 HTAMD
+50 TAMD
-55 DLPESREIR
+55 NLPESRDIR
-64 ITPMSFLLGAG
+64 ITPMSFVLGAG
-75 VVLFVL
+75 VVLIVV
-81 FIGIIATRIVS
+81 FIAIIATRIVS

-103 AESIRPIANKLQTWK
+103 AESIRPIANKLRTWK
-118 IPRGVAVMIV
+118 IPRGAAVMIV
-128 YLLLA
+128 YFLLA

-154 DDITLELTDWAR
+154 DDITLELADWAR

-171 LYQISVDLGFDDQV
+171 LYQISVDFGFDDEV
-185 RELGT
+185 RELGSD
-190 TLTTSITQLIG
+190 LTSTITQLIG
-201 TLAAVPFQ
+201 TLAVVPFQ

-239 ALLPPKRAEAVRSLA
+239 ALLPPKRATAVRNLA

-278 TFVGLFALGV
+278 TFVGLFVLGV

-315 AILVAL
+315 AVLVAL
-321 ALKSPWIALATA
+321 IISPWLALATA

-394 RLLVPWLI
+394 RLALPWLI
-402 AQLETE
+402 AQMATE
-408 DEPLHDGDEDAPPQ
+408 DDPKTHATGDGLPRSQGSAVDESAPAHEAPETPA
-422 SDGPN
+422 SDPKTSRT